1 MYDLSSDPS
10 INSAH
15 ALGVKIEADARIVQR
30 HQQIIDEQNAF
41 FQRTVEGIAARNP
54 MIDQLQ
60 ELLDNAREQ
69 NELLMHQVQLMQ
81 QENERQKAQL
91 ATAEAAEIEA
101 KKAAK
106 CSRIFG
112 WVSFGVATAIS
123 IAALIVSI
131 IAIL

>member
-10 INSAH
+10 INSAQ
-15 ALGVKIEADARIVQR
+15 AIDAAIERQQQARMASMR
-30 HQQIIDEQNAF
+30 DTLAAH
-41 FQRTVEGIAARNP
+41 IAVANP
-54 MIDQLQ
+54 MQQ
-60 ELLDNAREQ
+60 EMKYMNSSIQRQ
-69 NELLMHQVQLMQ
+69 NELLMEQIELLR

-106 CSRIFG
+106 RSRIFG
-112 WVSFGVATAIS
+112 WVSFCVATAIS

>member
-10 INSAH
+10 INSAQTIG
-15 ALGVKIEADARIVQR
+15 AAIERQQQARMASMR
-30 HQQIIDEQNAF
+30 DTLTAH
-41 FQRTVEGIAARNP
+41 IAVANP
-54 MIDQLQ
+54 MQQ
-60 ELLDNAREQ
+60 EMKYMNSSIQRQ
-69 NELLMHQVQLMQ
+69 NELLMEQIELLR